1 MNGDLQAKIN
11 PHKSTNNVSFSD
23 AKVKTTEKA
32 VDSNSGDKTSFKD
45 LIMNSNDA
53 AFYAREAQKNGS
65 DLEGAKTDAEF
76 AKMLSEKFNKENL
89 RKPQNELDK
98 DSFLKLFVTQLQNQ
112 DPLNPDD
119 SAQMAAQLAQFQG
132 LEQMLNV
139 NKNLEKMQESDSTTR
154 AVGLINFVGKDIK
167 LDSGKIRLEN
177 GAISQALFRLDGESV
192 NTTLEVRDSAGVVV
206 HASDL
211 GLKQTGEHL
220 IEWNGLK
227 NDGTKAAAG
236 AYTISVLAKDMNGN
250 DLPTK
255 LTTTV
260 KVTGVDLQDSGG
272 SFYTDMGKVRIS
284 EISSVGELGALGGK
298 PGKDESGKGA
308 QPGAVVP
315 GTENNVSGE
324 QPPQEQQAS
333 SGDKKQPPTTP
344 ASQAQPAVA
353 ADPNKAAPANAP
365 KAAAAAPANS
375 STPTNANAAS
385 PNNRGLMMPPGLPP
399 MMEIPVPSSFGNQK
413 PAS

>member
-1 MNGDLQAKIN
+1 MKGDLQAKIN
-11 PHKSTNNVSFSD
+11 PHKSPNNVSFSD
-23 AKVKTTEKA
+23 AKVKTAEKA
-32 VDSNSGDKTSFKD
+32 MDSTSADKTSFRD
-45 LIMNSNDA
+45 LIMNSNDDT
-53 AFYAREAQKNGS
+53 FYARQAQKNGS
-65 DLEGAKTDAEF
+65 DLAGAKTDAEF
-76 AKMLSEKFNKENL
+76 AKMLSEKFNTDNT

-132 LEQMLNV
+132 LEQMMNV
-139 NKNLEKMQESDSTTR
+139 NKNLEKMQDSDSTSR

-211 GLKQTGEHL
+211 GLKSPGEHL
-220 IEWNGLK
+220 LEWNGLK
-227 NDGTKAAAG
+227 NDGTKAATG
-236 AYTISVLAKDMNGN
+236 AYTLVVSAKDMNGN

-298 PGKDESGKGA
+298 PGKNESGKGSPLPVA
-308 QPGAVVP
+308 ATGDSGA
-315 GTENNVSGE
+315 SSD
-324 QPPQEQQAS
+324 QPPSEGTPVQGMQGAQGQPIAAN
-333 SGDKKQPPTTP
+333 DKFGKE
-344 ASQAQPAVA
+344 SI
-353 ADPNKAAPANAP
+353 N
-365 KAAAAAPANS
+365 NS
-375 STPTNANAAS
+375 SESSTSVNNSAVQNTSTAGPGNA
-385 PNNRGLMMPPGLPP
+385 GLMTPPGLAP
-399 MMEIPVPSSFGNQK
+399 MMEIPVPGFAGQNPPS
-413 PAS
+413 

>member
-1 MNGDLQAKIN
+1 MNGDLQAKIS
-11 PHKSTNNVSFSD
+11 PHKSTNTASFSD
-23 AKVKTTEKA
+23 AKVKTAEKA
-32 VDSNSGDKTSFKD
+32 VDSTSGDKTSFKD
-45 LIMNSNDA
+45 LLMNSNDA
-53 AFYAREAQKNGS
+53 AFYAREAQKNGN
-65 DLEGAKTDAEF
+65 DLAGAKTDAEF
-76 AKMLSEKFNKENL
+76 AKMLSDKANKDNL

-139 NKNLEKMQESDSTTR
+139 NKNLEKMQDSDATGR

-177 GAISQALFRLDGESV
+177 GEISQALFRLDGESV
-192 NTTLEVRDSAGVVV
+192 NTNLEVRDSAGVVV
-206 HASDL
+206 HAADL
-211 GLKQTGEHL
+211 GLKAAGEHL
-220 IEWNGLK
+220 VEWNGLK
-227 NDGTKAAAG
+227 SDGTKAPTG
-236 AYTISVLAKDMNGN
+236 AYTINVIAKDMNGN
-250 DLPTK
+250 DLPAK

-284 EISSVGELGALGGK
+284 EISSVGELGALAGK
-298 PGKDESGKGA
+298 AGKDESGRGQ
-308 QPGAVVP
+308 QPVQAIP
-315 GTENNVSGE
+315 GQDPGVAGE
-324 QPPQEQQAS
+324 QPSAEQQAS
-333 SGDKKQPPTTP
+333 SGEKKPPAAVPPTQGQPVAAESAAKTAPTPPP
-344 ASQAQPAVA
+344 ASN
-353 ADPNKAAPANAP
+353 PNM
-365 KAAAAAPANS
+365 
-375 STPTNANAAS
+375 PTDANAAS
-385 PNNRGLMMPPGLPP
+385 PGPNNRSLMTPPGLKP

>member
-1 MNGDLQAKIN
+1 MNGDLQAKIS
-11 PHKSTNNVSFSD
+11 PHKSTNTASYSD
-23 AKVKTTEKA
+23 AKVKTAEKA
-32 VDSNSGDKTSFKD
+32 VDSTSSDKTSFKD

-65 DLEGAKTDAEF
+65 DLAGAKTDAEF

-139 NKNLEKMQESDSTTR
+139 NKNLEKMQDSDATSR

-177 GAISQALFRLDGESV
+177 GAISKALFRLEGESV
-192 NTTLEVRDSAGVVV
+192 TTALEVRDSAGVVV

-211 GLKQTGEHL
+211 GLKSAGEHL
-220 IEWNGLK
+220 IEWNGLRT
-227 NDGTKAAAG
+227 DGTKAATG
-236 AYTISVLAKDMNGN
+236 AYTINVLAKDMNGN

-298 PGKDESGKGA
+298 AGKDESGKGSPQA
-308 QPGAVVP
+308 QVAPTA
-315 GTENNVSGE
+315 ENGVAGE
-324 QPPQEQQAS
+324 RPPQEQQAS
-333 SGDKKQPPTTP
+333 SGDKQPTP
-344 ASQAQPAVA
+344 VVQSNQEQPEVA
-353 ADPNKAAPANAP
+353 AQST
-365 KAAAAAPANS
+365 KAAASTLPPAS
-375 STPTNANAAS
+375 SPAMPPNANANTGG
-385 PNNRGLMMPPGLPP
+385 PNNRNLMTPPGLPP

>member
-11 PHKSTNNVSFSD
+11 PHKSTNTASFSD
-23 AKVKTTEKA
+23 AKVKSAEKA
-32 VDSNSGDKTSFKD
+32 VDSTASDKTSFKD
-45 LIMNSNDA
+45 LLMNSNDA
-53 AFYAREAQKNGS
+53 AFYAREAQKNGN
-65 DLEGAKTDAEF
+65 DLAGAKTDAEF
-76 AKMLSEKFNKENL
+76 AKMLSEKANKDNL

-139 NKNLEKMQESDSTTR
+139 NKNLEKMQDSDATSR

-177 GAISQALFRLDGESV
+177 GAISSALFRLDGESV

-206 HASDL
+206 HSNDL
-211 GLKQTGEHL
+211 GLKSAGEHL
-220 IEWNGLK
+220 VEWNGLK
-227 NDGTKAAAG
+227 NDGTKAATG
-236 AYTISVLAKDMNGN
+236 AYTINVLAKDMNGN
-250 DLPTK
+250 DLPSK

-298 PGKDESGKGA
+298 AGKDESGKA
-308 QPGAVVP
+308 QQSAPVAPGKDP
-315 GTENNVSGE
+315 GVAGE
-324 QPPQEQQAS
+324 QPSAEQQAS
-333 SGDKKQPPTTP
+333 SGDKKPAPSVPPTQSQPAQTSGPVATNAAPTPTTSSTNAP
-344 ASQAQPAVA
+344 AS
-353 ADPNKAAPANAP
+353 
-365 KAAAAAPANS
+365 
-375 STPTNANAAS
+375 ANAAN
-385 PNNRGLMMPPGLPP
+385 PAGRNLMTPPGIAP
-399 MMEIPVPSSFGNQK
+399 MMEIPVPASFGNQK

>member
-1 MNGDLQAKIN
+1 MNGDLQAKIS
-11 PHKSTNNVSFSD
+11 PHKSPNTATFND
-23 AKVKTTEKA
+23 AKVKTAEKA
-32 VDSNSGDKTSFKD
+32 VDSTGSDKTSFKD
-45 LIMNSNDA
+45 LLMNSNDA
-53 AFYAREAQKNGS
+53 TFYAREAQKNGN
-65 DLEGAKTDAEF
+65 DLSGAKTDAEF
-76 AKMLSEKFNKENL
+76 AKMLSDKANKDNL

-139 NKNLEKMQESDSTTR
+139 NKNLEKMQDSDATSR

-177 GAISQALFRLDGESV
+177 GAISSALFRLDGESV
-192 NTTLEVRDSAGVVV
+192 NTALEVRDSAGVVV
-206 HASDL
+206 HSADL
-211 GLKQTGEHL
+211 GLKSAGEHL
-220 IEWNGLK
+220 VEWNVLK
-227 NDGTKAAAG
+227 NDGTKAASG
-236 AYTISVLAKDMNGN
+236 AYTINVLAKDMNGN
-250 DLPTK
+250 DLPSK

-298 PGKDESGKGA
+298 AGKDESGKGQQSA
-308 QPGAVVP
+308 PVVP
-315 GTENNVSGE
+315 GQNASVTGE
-324 QPPQEQQAS
+324 QPAADQQAS
-333 SGDKKQPPTTP
+333 SGDKKPATP
-344 ASQAQPAVA
+344 VPATQSQPAPAATPVA
-353 ADPNKAAPANAP
+353 KAAPTSPAGNNPNGSTSTSSAN
-365 KAAAAAPANS
+365 PAGRS
-375 STPTNANAAS
+375 LTT
-385 PNNRGLMMPPGLPP
+385 PPGIAP